1 MTTPL
6 YDPLTYDNL
15 MLGLT
20 MRFEQ
25 QPAVVLNSESTI
37 ASIQGPG
44 IYALHYHGGL
54 SFYGPIGDGRSPIY
68 VGKAVPPGSR
78 KGGALDPDAPAL
90 RGRIREHLRSIQY
103 AENLDSRDFAVR
115 ALAVEPVWITLA
127 ERFLV
132 DHYRPVWNLCLDGF
146 GDHDPG
152 SDRYQGEKSWWDT
165 LHQGRPWAANLRAVK
180 TRSETERKARAF
192 FSSAALP

>member
-1 MTTPL
+1 MTTQL
-6 YDPLTYDNL
+6 YDPLTYENL

-25 QPAVVLNSESTI
+25 QSTVDLDSESAV

-44 IYALHYHGGL
+44 IYALHYRGDLGL
-54 SFYGPIGDGRSPIY
+54 YGSIADGRRPIY
-68 VGKAVPPGSR
+68 VGKAVPPGAR
-78 KGGALDPDAPAL
+78 KGGTLNQDAPAL

-103 AENLDSRDFAVR
+103 ADNLNSQDFAVR
-115 ALAVEPVWITLA
+115 FLAVVPVWITLA

-152 SDRYQGEKSWWDT
+152 SGRYQGEKSWWDT
-165 LHQGRPWAANLRAVK
+165 LHQGRPWATKLRAVK
-180 TRSETERKARAF
+180 TLKEAEDKVRAF
-192 FSSAALP
+192 IGEMTG

>member
-6 YDPLTYDNL
+6 YDPLTYENL

-25 QPAVVLNSESTI
+25 QPTVDPGSESAI

-44 IYALHYHGGL
+44 IYSLHYCGGL
-54 SFYGPIGDGRSPIY
+54 SFYGPIGDGQSPIY
-68 VGKAVPPGSR
+68 VGKAVPPGAR
-78 KGGALDPDAPAL
+78 KGGTLNQDAPAL

-103 AENLDSRDFAVR
+103 ADNLNSQDFAVR
-115 ALAVEPVWITLA
+115 FLAVVPVWITLA
-127 ERFLV
+127 ERFIV

-152 SDRYQGEKSWWDT
+152 SGRYQGEKSWWDT
-165 LHQGRPWAANLRAVK
+165 LHQGRPWATKLRAVK
-180 TRSETERKARAF
+180 TLREAEDKVRTFTAT
-192 FSSAALP
+192 

>member
-6 YDPLTYDNL
+6 YDPLTYKNL

-25 QPAVVLNSESTI
+25 QPTVDLDSESAI

-44 IYALHYHGGL
+44 IYSLHYCGDL

-78 KGGALDPDAPAL
+78 KGGELDPDAPAL

-152 SDRYQGEKSWWDT
+152 SGRHQSEKSWWDT
-165 LHQGRPWAANLRAVK
+165 LHRGRPWAANLRTEK
-180 TRSETERKARAF
+180 TRRETEGKVRAF
-192 FSSAALP
+192 FGEMAA